1 MCIIEQEMDMNQT
14 FTLSI
19 EDTAGHSFLNGFHL
33 GTQEPLA
40 RQIAEEKF
48 HARRDNGLP
57 IVTVALI
64 QGRKIVDVYDG
75 TWFSTIA

>member
-1 MCIIEQEMDMNQT
+1 MTKPT

-19 EDTAGHSFLNGFHL
+19 EETAGTSRQHGFHL
-33 GTQEPLA
+33 GTDERLA

-48 HARRDNGLP
+48 HAMRKHAMP

-64 QGRKIVDVYDG
+64 REHRLFDVYDG
-75 TWFSTIA
+75 CWHSQYAIEL